1 MGLARRHQHLADL
14 RLRALCFQNQCVNL
28 NGMDRS
34 SFDSLLLT
42 MTVMS
47 VIGMVSVTAVSAY
60 VFGRNTERVRARE
73 RFRLVARD
81 SWMAN
86 DMAFIVNLT
95 QRRIFT
101 VRGGMLPDTVS
112 VDMDGDRFVI
122 TQKAL
127 SLPSDDDEYRSEP
140 GVIN

>member
-1 MGLARRHQHLADL
+1 
-14 RLRALCFQNQCVNL
+14 
-28 NGMDRS
+28 
-34 SFDSLLLT
+34 